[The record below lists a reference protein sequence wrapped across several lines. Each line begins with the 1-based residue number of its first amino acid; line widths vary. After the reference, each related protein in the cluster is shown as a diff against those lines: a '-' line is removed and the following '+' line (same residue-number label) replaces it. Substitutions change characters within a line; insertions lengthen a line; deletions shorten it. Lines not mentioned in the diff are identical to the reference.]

1 MGICSVSTV
10 KGTYGDG
17 KYTNLGGIRET
28 KTAIYRGS
36 AGRVEGVLDSIRDER
51 QHVVRGCR
59 ISQFQLASLPL
70 QEGL

>member
-28 KTAIYRGS
+28 NTSIYRVTV
-36 AGRVEGVLDSIRDER
+36 GRLEGVLDSIRDER
-51 QHVVRGCR
+51 QYVVRGCR
-59 ISQFQLASLPL
+59 ISQSQLASLPL
-70 QEGL
+70 QEGH